1 MEVMTPLYI
10 LPGMINNEGEN
21 NTLSD
26 TIKIFVLI
34 LLLKWY
40 NTRRLCN
47 LSATVKCCE
56 SNPDLT
62 QEGALKSGTEI
73 RIVRNF

>member
-47 LSATVKCCE
+47 LSATV
-56 SNPDLT
+56 
-62 QEGALKSGTEI
+62 I
-73 RIVRNF
+73 II

>member
-1 MEVMTPLYI
+1 MRGKQY
-10 LPGMINNEGEN
+10 
-21 NTLSD
+21 LSD
-26 TIKIFVLI
+26 IIKIFVLI
-34 LLLKWY
+34 LLPKWD
-40 NTRRLCN
+40 NTKHLCN